1 MGTRGYNS
9 YVLAVVFVCHIS
21 YFYTSEG
28 CLCGDSEYGTNKG
41 RRPFYS
47 QDKRMILRSLLYIIA
62 VMLII
67 GWAVGYFIWRPGP
80 LIHIMALFAAASF
93 VLALSRKEGIR

>member
-1 MGTRGYNS
+1 
-9 YVLAVVFVCHIS
+9 
-21 YFYTSEG
+21 
-28 CLCGDSEYGTNKG
+28 
-41 RRPFYS
+41 
-47 QDKRMILRSLLYIIA
+47 MILRSLLYIIA